1 MPRGIIPRLPER
13 KTFIGDGSF
22 VGDHTRTPAMV
33 LTERDACQTF
43 LALVLVAN
51 QQKTKAPLGRQKI
64 TQWSPIQIKSDRQ
77 RRVIC
82 VFPKQRTM
90 AMARIITTTMK
101 KAVRFDLDRNTE
113 QTFTVP
119 DDIPHEDLWFSPAEF
134 DAIKQTSRTESR
146 EWRKQYSHLL
156 NETFDHPHADA
167 QDYLLAF
174 CLLQGDFWYRRGLER
189 QCNRQH
195 GEQRSDGKDRTRFL
209 VVDAH
214 RRFQMMAT
222 RTTKMNRQNRS
233 TAAAAATT
241 NGGATSTIARCM
253 DEQLATLY
261 MESCRHAKLFAH
273 RIAIADEV
281 VALEGSDPMR
291 LLADRTRALLAA
303 TPPCCQQQ
311 QRRCSN
317 MSVQSNDSL
326 DSRLLLQHHY
336 HQRQPQQPPPQHQ
349 QQHQQHQHGSSCQHH
364 HPEEPLLPSQHFHN
378 HHHHYSPDP
387 DSHDTNTST
396 SISTTLWRG
405 ASAATTTSGGG
416 GSGTPKSRRRRPL
429 TTTTPLSSSLG
440 GGGGTGM
447 LPLHQEAYAAIA

>member
-1 MPRGIIPRLPER
+1 MLARL
-13 KTFIGDGSF
+13 FSLLF
-22 VGDHTRTPAMV
+22 W
-33 LTERDACQTF
+33 
-43 LALVLVAN
+43 VAN
-51 QQKTKAPLGRQKI
+51 QQKTKALLGPAQR
-64 TQWSPIQIKSDRQ
+64 SPPSVVTYSDQDRDNSDASFAS
-77 RRVIC
+77 
-82 VFPKQRTM
+82 FPKQRTM
-90 AMARIITTTMK
+90 AMARNTTTMKK
-101 KAVRFDLDRNTE
+101 KAVRFDLDRNTK

-222 RTTKMNRQNRS
+222 RTTTKKNSLNRS
-233 TAAAAATT
+233 AAST
-241 NGGATSTIARCM
+241 NDPARTGGATSTIARCM
-253 DEQLATLY
+253 DEQLAALY

-291 LLADRTRALLAA
+291 LLADRTQALLLVA
-303 TPPCCQQQ
+303 TPPCCRQQ
-311 QRRCSN
+311 QRRSSN

-336 HQRQPQQPPPQHQ
+336 HRRQPQQPPPQQPQQPQ
-349 QQHQQHQHGSSCQHH
+349 QQQPQHGPSCQHH
-364 HPEEPLLPSQHFHN
+364 HPEEPLLPNQHFHN
-378 HHHHYSPDP
+378 HHHHHSPDP
-387 DSHDTNTST
+387 DPHNTNTRT

-429 TTTTPLSSSLG
+429 TTSTTPLSSSLAG